1 MGTHFKRAIF
11 NDHVQVGL
19 VGWAEKVK
27 KKKALKAD
35 GHTSQGSSHDHEGS
49 STGVQL
55 GSIFQKRTSAPE
67 DSTSVTKGD
76 SSTGIQLGSVFQ
88 KRTSAPEDI
97 TSVTKAE
104 GSN

>member
-11 NDHVQVGL
+11 NDHVQVGI

-35 GHTSQGSSHDHEGS
+35 GQGSSHAHEGS
-49 STGVQL
+49 TG
-55 GSIFQKRTSAPE
+55 G
-67 DSTSVTKGD
+67 
-76 SSTGIQLGSVFQ
+76 STGIQLGSVFQ
-88 KRTSAPEDI
+88 KRASAPEDN
-97 TSVTKAE
+97 TSVTKPE